1 MWTCDYSSSYKGSL
15 TKHIASVHN
24 AKKSFK
30 CDICD
35 PIFYKKKHIV
45 KVHESKKPVACNVL
59 MLPKLFKKGK
69 LEKTYF
75 CSSMKSYLIKKTYS
89 FSSWR
94 KNQIIQMQYLWSIG
108 FNKSTSRST
117 LFEFILLKRNGW
129 KKRLELFSKYIEQCL
144 NFPAKN
150 WESGCKTL
158 MQLTQKIRVKDSS

>member
-1 MWTCDYSSSYKGSL
+1 M

-35 PIFYKKKHIV
+35 PSFYKNKHIV

-75 CSSMKSYLIKKTYS
+75 CSSLKSFFDGKDIFFQFMMKKPNYS
-89 FSSWR
+89 NAVF
-94 KNQIIQMQYLWSIG
+94 
-108 FNKSTSRST
+108 
-117 LFEFILLKRNGW
+117 
-129 KKRLELFSKYIEQCL
+129 
-144 NFPAKN
+144 
-150 WESGCKTL
+150 
-158 MQLTQKIRVKDSS
+158 VKHWF